1 MDQTSPNTPK
11 PNGGGVANGSTH
23 SYSAEN
29 AEARER
35 LMQDLKHA
43 IQDAEQ
49 WLRGAASAGSDD
61 LTMVKAKFEDTLR
74 TAKRDLHRLEDSMM
88 ARGKIAAEATNVYVH
103 DNPWKSVALGAA
115 VGIALGVLITRNN

>member
-1 MDQTSPNTPK
+1 MDQTSQPTPK
-11 PNGGGVANGSTH
+11 PNGGGIANGSTH
-23 SYSAEN
+23 AQSTEN

-61 LTMVKAKFEDTLR
+61 LGMVKARFEDTLR
-74 TAKRDLHRLEDSMM
+74 TAKRDLHKLEDSML
-88 ARGKIAAEATNVYVH
+88 ARSKMAAEATNVYVH

-115 VGIALGVLITRNN
+115 AGVVLGMLIARN